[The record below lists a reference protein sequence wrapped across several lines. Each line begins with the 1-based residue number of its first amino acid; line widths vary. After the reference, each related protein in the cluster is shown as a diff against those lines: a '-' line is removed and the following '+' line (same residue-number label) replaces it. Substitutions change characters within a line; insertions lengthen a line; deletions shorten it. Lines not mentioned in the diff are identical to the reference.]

1 MKGAR
6 SRCRRPL
13 APRANFSEP
22 GGGTSDD
29 SSLVLARRGASGL
42 DIADGGRM
50 LRPTSPAAWLLVRQ
64 QLQELGVKL
73 ISCQVRCLTGDCMGS
88 CRLRAEQ
95 PQVVDTNALKTQLCC
110 LE

>member
-1 MKGAR
+1 M
-6 SRCRRPL
+6 
-13 APRANFSEP
+13 NFSEP

-29 SSLVLARRGASGL
+29 NSLVLARRGASGL

-73 ISCQVRCLTGDCMGS
+73 ISCQVCCLTVDCIGS
-88 CRLRAEQ
+88 CFLSVEQ
-95 PQVVDTNALKTQLCC
+95 PQVADTYASRCSCIL